1 MGQDRER
8 PRKLPLRDPR
18 TPPALPRQGEIGSL
32 FPILVEQS
40 LVGIY
45 LVQDGR
51 FRYVNPRLA
60 ELFDYTPAEVLALP
74 SLLALVDERDHHLVH
89 RNLQRRL
96 EGEVRELRYT
106 FRGRRRDG
114 SILLAEVHGSRAE
127 IEGRPAVIGTLLDVT
142 EQREA
147 ERRLRESEQRFRLMV
162 EGSEQVFFYIHDRE
176 GRFHYLS
183 PSVRD
188 VIGYD
193 AEDLLGR
200 SYEEILDEDQEE
212 VRRLTDRALMEGIK
226 QQPYRAAVRNP
237 AGRRV
242 VLEIVETPRI
252 RDGEV
257 IGMRGFAR
265 DITARVETERERD
278 RLYEE
283 ARSAIAARDEMLAVV
298 SHDLRSPLNTI
309 RMCAA
314 MLDEDPTPDRARQVA
329 GMVER
334 AVDQMD
340 GLIADLLDVSRV
352 EAGGFTL
359 SPSEMDPVPLLEE
372 AYRLSEG
379 TAEANDLQIVP
390 EVPPEL
396 PPVRADGKRVMQVLT
411 NLLSNAVKF
420 TPEGGRIVLR
430 AAPEGDAVRITVADN
445 GRGIPREDLPRLF
458 DRFWRGGGKEGAGA
472 GLGLAICKGIVEAH
486 GGRIWVESSDGEGT
500 AFHFTLPVAAAG

>member
-1 MGQDRER
+1 MSQEPEP
-8 PRKLPLRDPR
+8 PRKLSHRDLRTR
-18 TPPALPRQGEIGSL
+18 PALPRQGEIGSL

-60 ELFDYTPAEVLALP
+60 ELFGYTPTEVLALP
-74 SLLALVDERDHHLVH
+74 SLLELVDERDQSLVH
-89 RNLQRRL
+89 QNLQRRL
-96 EGEVRELRYT
+96 EGEVHELRYT

-114 SILLAEVHGSRAE
+114 SILLAEVHGSRTE
-127 IEGRPAVIGTLLDVT
+127 IDGRPAVIGTLIDVT

-147 ERRLRESEQRFRLMV
+147 ERSLRESEQRFRLMV
-162 EGSEQVFFYIHDRE
+162 EGSEQVFFFIHDRE

-226 QQPYRAAVRNP
+226 QQPYRAAVRDP

-283 ARSAIAARDEMLAVV
+283 ARAAVRARDEMLAVV

-309 RMCAA
+309 RMSAA
-314 MLDEDPTPDRARQVA
+314 LLQDDPGAERARQTA
-329 GMVER
+329 GLIDR
-334 AVDQMD
+334 AVRQMD
-340 GLIADLLDVSRV
+340 ALIEDLLDVSRM
-352 EAGGFTL
+352 EAGELAL
-359 SPSEMDPVPLLEE
+359 SPTEIDPQPLLEDV
-372 AYRLSEG
+372 RQLSERS
-379 TAEANDLQIVP
+379 AESHNVDIVP
-390 EVPPEL
+390 EVPPDL
-396 PPVRADGKRVMQVLT
+396 PPVHADRKRVMQVLT
-411 NLLSNAVKF
+411 NLLSNALKF
-420 TPEGGRIVLR
+420 TPEGGQVVIR
-430 AAPEGDAVRITVADN
+430 ACAVPGAVRITVADS
-445 GRGIPREDLPRLF
+445 GDGIPPEDVPQLF
-458 DRFWRGGGKEGAGA
+458 ERFWQGDAGDGRGA
-472 GLGLAICKGIVEAH
+472 GLGLAISKGIVEAH
-486 GGRIWVESSDGEGT
+486 GGRIWVESRVGEGS
-500 AFHFTLPVAAAG
+500 AFHFTLPCARTD